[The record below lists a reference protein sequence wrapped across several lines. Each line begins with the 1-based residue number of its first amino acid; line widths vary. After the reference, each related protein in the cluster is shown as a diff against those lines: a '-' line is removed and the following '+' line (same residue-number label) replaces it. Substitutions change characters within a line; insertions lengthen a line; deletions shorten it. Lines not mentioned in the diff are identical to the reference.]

1 MNQTK
6 TYVHIYAIISQ
17 IKIKPASKEEKFLSF
32 NDNIIN
38 YLNKKNKNTYLC
50 KLTVRYIR
58 KGKEKIKLTNSATR
72 FNPSSYHWFL

>member
-38 YLNKKNKNTYLC
+38 DLNKKNKNTYLDTC
-50 KLTVRYIR
+50 KLISPLHQKR
-58 KGKEKIKLTNSATR
+58 KGENKINE
-72 FNPSSYHWFL
+72 FNPSSYH

>member
-32 NDNIIN
+32 NNNIIN
-38 YLNKKNKNTYLC
+38 DLKNKKNKNTYLDTC
-50 KLTVRYIR
+50 KLISPLHQKR
-58 KGKEKIKLTNSATR
+58 KGENKINEFSDS
-72 FNPSSYHWFL
+72 F